1 MDDIWN
7 FLDRLSRAQ
16 LKGLL
21 AIMRL
26 RREQE
31 LATMLAKS
39 DGNELNYYRGKV
51 SILDDLISSVRI
63 RLEERYGRNGTE

>member
-7 FLDRLSRAQ
+7 LLDRLSRPQ
-16 LKGLL
+16 LRGLL
-21 AIMRL
+21 EIL
-26 RREQE
+26 KIRREQE

-51 SILDDLISSVRI
+51 SILDDLISGVRMK
-63 RLEERYGRNGTE
+63 LEERHGRSGTE